1 MRTDTPEHPAH
12 DHLHGSHPAIIN
24 RLKRANG
31 HLNRVIQM
39 LEQNRHCNDIAQQ
52 LYAVEKSIEKA
63 KRLLIADHIDHCMTH
78 ILEADDPQQELEA
91 FREITKY
98 L

>member
-39 LEQNRHCNDIAQQ
+39 LEQNRHCNDIAR
-52 LYAVEKSIEKA
+52 AISF
-63 KRLLIADHIDHCMTH
+63 KRGIKRSSVMDNSPSKPL
-78 ILEADDPQQELEA
+78 PSV
-91 FREITKY
+91 
-98 L
+98 